1 MSTLANRVR
10 RSFYADSVALMRI
23 ARELSALEGVQA
35 ASLMIGTPSN
45 QALLAESG
53 LLAAEGRTAKP
64 DDLVIAVRASGA
76 AQAARA
82 LEAAERLLT
91 GGESARAATGV
102 PVARRFEGGIDLLPD
117 ANLALISVPGEYA
130 AAEARRALERGL
142 HVMMF
147 SDNVPVEEEV
157 ALKQLAVSKGLLM
170 MGPDCGTCHIGGAPL
185 AFANAVP
192 VGDIGLVSASGTG
205 LQEVMCLLAR
215 SGGGVSQAI
224 GVGGR
229 DLSEAVGGLMTLA
242 AFEML
247 DADPKTKTI
256 VLISKPPSP
265 QVAAKV
271 FARVARSRK
280 RVVLCLLGTGKGDL
294 PRSAAVAGTLLDAA
308 LAALGKRGTRKPPSA
323 RSRKGWLRGLFCGGT
338 LCAEAQ
344 LILQA
349 QGLALQ
355 SNAAVPGATESG
367 KVHAAAHTLIDLGD
381 DDYTRGRPHPM
392 IDPEIRNELLVT
404 SLRDASVGVVLLDVV
419 IGHGAHPDPAGLIAA
434 ALAKVPGRKALVLA
448 SVTGTEADPQVYSRQ
463 VEKLREAG
471 VVVARSNAEAALA
484 AARAL
489 ADHST
494 PALRRSSSGSRSARA
509 GTAPRSAGTRRRRD
523 GPAGRSGAS
532 RRGKR

>member
-205 LQEVMCLLAR
+205 L
-215 SGGGVSQAI
+215 QAI